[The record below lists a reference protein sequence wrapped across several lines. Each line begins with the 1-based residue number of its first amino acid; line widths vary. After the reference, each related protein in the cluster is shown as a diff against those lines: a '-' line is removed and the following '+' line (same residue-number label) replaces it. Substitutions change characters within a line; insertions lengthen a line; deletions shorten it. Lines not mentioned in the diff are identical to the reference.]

1 LVFGGGIILDM
12 ESKWKV
18 RCYLEYELDAASEE
32 EAIDRIG
39 FCIKQDLTNGDD
51 IRDIAEV
58 TAEKIEGTDK
68 EVEEV

>member
-1 LVFGGGIILDM
+1 M

-18 RCYLEYELDAASEE
+18 RCYLEYEIEASNEE

-58 TAEKIEGTDK
+58 TAEKIEGTDR
-68 EVEEV
+68 EVETV

>member
-1 LVFGGGIILDM
+1 M

-18 RCYLEYELDAASEE
+18 RCYLEYELDASNEE

-39 FCIKQDLTNGDD
+39 FCIKQDLVNGDD

-58 TAEKIEGTDK
+58 TAEKIEDTDSDLQ
-68 EVEEV
+68 EA